1 MEQRELME
9 QVQKLVTDN
18 PAKFIKIRD
27 VFDEVFENRVPGSG
41 KGITDQEFE
50 RLRDGFRDIDVTF
63 SWCTSKE
70 SVYQLHKA
78 VRYHRSPSRSGQ
90 NERTT
95 KSSAKTKKKGLFGIF
110 G

>member
-27 VFDEVFENRVPGSG
+27 IFDEVFENRVPGSD
-41 KGITDQEFE
+41 KGITDREFE
-50 RLRDGFRDIDVTF
+50 RLRERFRDVDVPF
-63 SWCTSKE
+63 SWCASKE

-95 KSSAKTKKKGLFGIF
+95 KSTAKTKKKGLVGIF